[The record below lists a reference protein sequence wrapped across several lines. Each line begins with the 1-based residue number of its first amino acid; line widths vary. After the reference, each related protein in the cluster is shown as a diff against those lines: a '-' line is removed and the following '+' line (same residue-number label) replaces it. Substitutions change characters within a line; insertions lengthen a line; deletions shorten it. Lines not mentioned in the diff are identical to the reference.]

1 MPDTTRC
8 GQPGCGAT
16 VVWGRTVRRLDERTK
31 LMVGGKAMM
40 VDWPL
45 PDPSTPTRVEGDGS
59 SPVPNLGVH
68 GDDLGSFWIR
78 VVTADEPLRAD
89 ERPAV
94 PHWATCANPPRR
106 EPRRPRTP
114 RAKQAREG
122 QDALFPADAPTPPNN
137 RPSLL
142 SDANLFPR
150 RRRG

>member
-1 MPDTTRC
+1 MPETTHC
-8 GQPGCGAT
+8 GQKGCGHL
-16 VVWGRTVRRLDERTK
+16 VVWGRTVRQLDPTTRQMK
-31 LMVGGKAMM
+31 GGRAMM

-45 PDPSTPTRVEGDGS
+45 PDPSTPPGVEGSGS

-68 GDDLGSFWIR
+68 GDEHGSFWIR
-78 VVTADEPLRAD
+78 VVTAAEPLRAD

-106 EPRRPRTP
+106 EPKRSRTRKP
-114 RAKQAREG
+114 KQGREG
-122 QDALFPADAPTPPNN
+122 QDALFAADAPPPPNN

-142 SDANLFPR
+142 SDANLYPR